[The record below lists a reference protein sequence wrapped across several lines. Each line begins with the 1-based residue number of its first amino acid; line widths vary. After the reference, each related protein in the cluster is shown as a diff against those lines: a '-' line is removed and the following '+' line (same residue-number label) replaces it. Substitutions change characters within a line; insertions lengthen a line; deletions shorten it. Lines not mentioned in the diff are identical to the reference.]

1 MCIWDPHFNHND
13 IVMPSWSEI
22 KNASQAYITPQ
33 NPNGGVLYLVEQKKK
48 FLQDLS
54 THTGRNTILYFSAFM
69 NKNVRDATIND
80 KDINAF
86 METVHK
92 LDRTKGLDLILH
104 TPGGDISATEQI
116 IKYLRS
122 MFNGDVRAIIPQMA
136 MSAGSMVAV
145 SCKSIM
151 MGKQSCLGP
160 FDPQINNLPCQS
172 VLKEF
177 DRAVNDVSRN
187 PASLGLWQTIISKLN
202 PTFLT
207 LCQQADELSKNLADD
222 ILSYSAYSDEVRENI
237 KKVFVNNDDSKVH
250 SRHIDIQR
258 CKEVGLNIEDLE
270 ADSVT
275 QDLVLSIHH
284 CCMILGECS
293 NVVKVVENNIGGEFS
308 YHLPPTPQ
316 GRVPGPV
323 MQFQIGESPMP

>member
-1 MCIWDPHFNHND
+1 
-13 IVMPSWSEI
+13 MPSWSEI
-22 KNASQAYITPQ
+22 KNQSQACTTSQ

-48 FLQDLS
+48 YLEKLS
-54 THTGRNTILYFSAFM
+54 KHTGRNTILYFSAFM

-80 KDINAF
+80 RDINAF

-92 LDRTKGLDLILH
+92 LDKKKGLDLILH

-122 MFNGDVRAIIPQMA
+122 IFNGDIRAIIPQMA
-136 MSAGSMVAV
+136 MSAGSMIAV

-177 DRAVNDVSRN
+177 DRAVTDVSNN

-207 LCQQADELSKNLADD
+207 ICQQADELSRDLADE
-222 ILSYSAYSDEVRENI
+222 ILSYSEYSDEVRKKI
-237 KKVFVNNDDSKVH
+237 TKVFVDNDDSKVH
-250 SRHIDIQR
+250 SRHIDMRR
-258 CKEVGLNIEDLE
+258 CKKVGLNIEELE
-270 ADSVT
+270 ADATV

-284 CCMILGECS
+284 CCMILGETS
-293 NVVKVVENNIGGEFS
+293 NVVKIVENQIGGEFS
-308 YHLPPTPQ
+308 CHLPALQ
-316 GRVPGPV
+316 PGAPRPA
-323 MQFQIGESPMP
+323 MQFQIGEPPLQ

>member
-1 MCIWDPHFNHND
+1 
-13 IVMPSWSEI
+13 MPSWSYF
-22 KNASQAYITPQ
+22 KNESQAKVTPQ
-33 NPNGGVLYLVEQKKK
+33 NPNGGVLFLVDQKKEYLK
-48 FLQDLS
+48 KLS
-54 THTGRNTILYFSAFM
+54 KHTGRNTILYFSAFM
-69 NKNVRDATIND
+69 NKNVKDATIND
-80 KDINAF
+80 RDINAF
-86 METVHK
+86 METVYK

-116 IKYLRS
+116 IKYLHS
-122 MFNGDVRAIIPQMA
+122 MFNGDVRAIVPQMA
-136 MSAGSMVAV
+136 MSAGSMIAV

-207 LCQQADELSKNLADD
+207 LCQQADELSKDLADD
-222 ILSYSAYSDEVRENI
+222 ILSTTHYSEAVKNNI

-250 SRHIDIQR
+250 SRHIDIGR
-258 CKEVGLNIEDLE
+258 CKDVGLNIEDLE
-270 ADSVT
+270 KDSEI

-284 CCMILGECS
+284 CCMILGEAS
-293 NVVKVVENNIGGEFS
+293 NIVKIVENNIGGEFS
-308 YHLPPTPQ
+308 YHLPPQQHPA
-316 GRVPGPV
+316 GPV
-323 MQFQIGESPMP
+323 MQFQLGEQPHL

>member
-1 MCIWDPHFNHND
+1 
-13 IVMPSWSEI
+13 MPSWSEI
-22 KNASQAYITPQ
+22 KNTSQSQVTPQ
-33 NPNGGVLYLVEQKKK
+33 NPNGGVLFLVSEKKRYLKE
-48 FLQDLS
+48 LS
-54 THTGRNTILYFSAFM
+54 NHTGRNTILYFSSFL
-69 NKNVRDATIND
+69 NKNLKDALIND
-80 KDINAF
+80 RDINAF
-86 METVHK
+86 METVYK
-92 LDRTKGLDLILH
+92 LDKKKGLDLILH
-104 TPGGDISATEQI
+104 TPGGEISATEQI

-122 MFNGDVRAIIPQMA
+122 IFKGDIRAIIPQMA
-136 MSAGSMVAV
+136 MSAGSMIAV

-222 ILSYSAYSDEVRENI
+222 ILSFSQYSEDVRSKI
-237 KKVFVNNDDSKVH
+237 KEVFVNNDDSKVH
-250 SRHIDIQR
+250 SRHIDINR
-258 CKEVGLNIEDLE
+258 CKDVGLSIEDLE
-270 ADSVT
+270 TDPVI

-284 CCMILGECS
+284 CCMILGEAS
-293 NVVKVVENNIGGEFS
+293 NLVKVVENNIGGEFS
-308 YHLPPTPQ
+308 FHLPPQ
-316 GRVPGPV
+316 QHAAPGQ
-323 MQFQIGESPMP
+323 MM

>member
-1 MCIWDPHFNHND
+1 
-13 IVMPSWSEI
+13 MPSWSEI
-22 KNASQAYITPQ
+22 KNSSQSHVTPQ
-33 NPNGGVLYLVEQKKK
+33 NPNGGVLYLVSQKKK
-48 FLQDLS
+48 YLEELS
-54 THTGRNTILYFSAFM
+54 AYTGRNTILYFSAFM

-80 KDINAF
+80 RDINAF
-86 METVHK
+86 METIHK
-92 LDRTKGLDLILH
+92 LDRSKGLDLILH

-122 MFNGDVRAIIPQMA
+122 MFNGNVRAIIPQMA
-136 MSAGSMVAV
+136 MSAGSMIAV

-177 DRAVNDVSRN
+177 DKAVNDVSRN

-207 LCQQADELSKNLADD
+207 LCQQADELSKNLADE
-222 ILSYSAYSDEVRENI
+222 ILSYSIYSEDACKRI
-237 KKVFVNNDDSKVH
+237 KDVFVNNDDSKVH
-250 SRHIDIQR
+250 SRHIDINR
-258 CKEVGLNIEDLE
+258 CKDAGLTIEDLE
-270 ADSVT
+270 ADPKI

-284 CCMILGECS
+284 CCMILGETS
-293 NVVKVVENNIGGEFS
+293 NIVKVVENNIGGEFS
-308 YHLPPTPQ
+308 FHLPPQQP
-316 GRVPGPV
+316 RIPNPV
-323 MQFQIGESPMP
+323 MQFQFGEPPMQ